1 MGAIEELQPTE
12 RLLVM
17 NLLDQAGVDV
27 SAWALGKGGARKA
40 ASNPMLRA
48 TKAPKMKRQSLRHVF
63 SILSHGR
70 SPNTISITASV

>member
-40 ASNPMLRA
+40 ASNP
-48 TKAPKMKRQSLRHVF
+48 KYCY
-63 SILSHGR
+63 
-70 SPNTISITASV
+70 N